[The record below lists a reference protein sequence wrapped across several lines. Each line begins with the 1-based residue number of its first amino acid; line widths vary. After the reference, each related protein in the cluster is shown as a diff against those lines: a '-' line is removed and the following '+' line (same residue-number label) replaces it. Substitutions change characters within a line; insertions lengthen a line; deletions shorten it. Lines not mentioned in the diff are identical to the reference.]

1 MVECLTF
8 FLYQKSN
15 SERRPIWFIFSGMGT
30 QWSGM
35 GRDLM
40 KLKLFRQ
47 SIERSAIVLKN
58 YNIDLFQLILSSTSN
73 DLDKPINSFVGIAA
87 IQIALVDCLKAMGVE
102 PDGIIGHSVGELGS
116 KSSIFIENKI
126 MSVVLFLGCAYADGC
141 FSAEE
146 TILAAYFRGKCIEQA
161 NLPAGRDI
169 CC

>member
-1 MVECLTF
+1 
-8 FLYQKSN
+8 
-15 SERRPIWFIFSGMGT
+15 MGT

-47 SIERSAIVLKN
+47 SIEQSAIVLKQ
-58 YNIDLFQLILSSTSN
+58 YDIDLFQLILSSTPD
-73 DLDKPINSFVGIAA
+73 DLDKPIHSFVGIAA

-116 KSSIFIENKI
+116 RNLMLIERKI
-126 MSVVLFLGCAYADGC
+126 ISEMLVLGCAYADGC

-146 TILAAYFRGKCIEQA
+146 TILAAYFRGKCIQEA
-161 NLPAGRDI
+161 SLPPGRDFPPSKKNFI
-169 CC
+169 SC